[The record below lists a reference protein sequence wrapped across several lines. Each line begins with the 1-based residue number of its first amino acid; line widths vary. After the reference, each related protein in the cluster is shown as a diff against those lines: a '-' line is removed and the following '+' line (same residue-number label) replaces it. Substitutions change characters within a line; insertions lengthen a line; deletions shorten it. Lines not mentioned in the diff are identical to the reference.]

1 MREDINMVKKIIN
14 TCAFILILFFMM
26 PSYLTVF
33 AKEIPLELDKAYDAC
48 AFTVTTE
55 KYGYYDVTVISPKKD
70 EYKGTIDGND
80 STEVLVKDV
89 CTGSW
94 KVRVEEGHNESSL
107 TSDGSSEDTETQNDA
122 DIGKVK
128 VSVRGI
134 DVSSY
139 TIDENIKVAKDIN
152 GLRLYF
158 KDNNIEVEWSDQSV
172 GNVVVTVTDTQTN
185 VEIGKESVKGNSF
198 ECEIPKQT
206 KQITVVVVPATS
218 SSIEN
223 AASQFTMDVIGNPNA
238 TVSYEDKEYVNTAT
252 IPVSV
257 ELKDKYALEFVV
269 NGKVVEDVPMKE
281 AGTYEYE
288 IPVSEGENNI
298 LTYIIDENGNMR
310 SKAYKV
316 IKDSE
321 SPILNLER
329 EYDGAKTYNEKVTFE
344 GTVTGQNIFTIND
357 SEVKVSGDGV
367 WKYEY
372 ELHDGDNS
380 VVFKA
385 TDLAG
390 NETIY
395 PASVTKLIKV
405 KKKVPSI
412 PIIIGVILVLGAVFI
427 IWKRNNPSH
436 QSYNNM
442 IDDIKEKP
450 TEKKTTVSKKIKK
463 GGTEKELNEVQRFG
477 VELVVVVIAAIYI
490 FRFVLIPFTCP
501 SESMQPTI
509 EAGSWGFFNGIAY
522 AFKAPKRGDII
533 SFYSKELGEMLC
545 KRVIGLPGDTVSFYD
560 GYVYINDSLVYEEY
574 IGEDVETNSAIN
586 EFVVP
591 KGCYFVLGD
600 NRENSYDS
608 RYWDDPYVKK
618 SAIKGK
624 WMTTLLH
631 FDTKR

>member
-1 MREDINMVKKIIN
+1 MIKKIIN

-70 EYKGTIDGND
+70 EYKGTIDGSD

-89 CTGSW
+89 TAGSW
-94 KVRVEEGHNESSL
+94 KVRVEESHNESSMA
-107 TSDGSSEDTETQNDA
+107 SEGSSKDIESQNDT

-139 TIDENIKVAKDIN
+139 TIDKDIKVAKDIN
-152 GLRLYF
+152 GLKMYF
-158 KDNNIEVEWSDQSV
+158 KDDNIEIEWSDQSV

-185 VEIGKESVKGNSF
+185 VEISKESVKGNSF

-206 KQITVVVVPATS
+206 KQITIAVVPATS
-218 SSIEN
+218 SNIEN
-223 AASQFTMDVIGNPNA
+223 AASQFTLDVMGVPNA
-238 TVSYEDKEYVNTAT
+238 SVVYENKEFVNTTT

-257 ELKDKYALEFVV
+257 ELRDKYALEFVV
-269 NGKVVEDVPMKE
+269 NDKVVEDVPMKD

-288 IPVSEGENNI
+288 IPVNEGENRI
-298 LTYIIDENGNMR
+298 RTYIIDEKGNMR
-310 SKAYKV
+310 STAYQV
-316 IKDSE
+316 VKDSE
-321 SPILNLER
+321 SPVLKLER

-344 GTVTGQNIFTIND
+344 GTVTGQDLFTIND

-390 NETIY
+390 NETVY
-395 PASVTKLIKV
+395 PATVIRLIKV
-405 KKKVPSI
+405 KKDVPFI
-412 PIIIGVILVLGAVFI
+412 PIIIGVILIVGVVFI
-427 IWKRNNPSH
+427 IWKRKNPGNRP
-436 QSYNNM
+436 YNNM
-442 IDDIKEKP
+442 IDSIREKP
-450 TEKKTTVSKKIKK
+450 TEKNTVVPAKNKKNGTDKK
-463 GGTEKELNEVQRFG
+463 LNDIQRFG
-477 VELVVVVIAAIYI
+477 IELIIVVVAAVSI
-490 FRFVLIPFTCP
+490 FKFVLIPFTCP

-522 AFKAPKRGDII
+522 AFKSPKRGDII
-533 SFYSKELGEMLC
+533 SFYSKELDKLLC

-560 GYVYINDSLVYEEY
+560 GYVYINDGLVYEEY
-574 IGEDVETNSAIN
+574 IGEDVETNSAISD
-586 EFVVP
+586 FVVP

-608 RYWDDPYVKK
+608 RFWDDPYVKK

-631 FDTKR
+631 FDKDKR